1 MAIQPSRLRI
11 TGLNSGMD
19 TQSIVTSLMKLEQ
32 MKVDKQFRAVTRLQW
47 KQDSYRQVNNL
58 LRTFKDDYSTVT
70 KQAQNMLSQ
79 INYRTNTVKLQK
91 ESNAVT
97 MTAGS
102 SALAGAGS
110 VDYVAQLA
118 KGESVASTTVANPA
132 DYNVNKS
139 VGELFGDDIKYHYKN
154 GQTGTFV
161 FDKALHGTKSAEE
174 LKALVD
180 QYNDPDQ
187 ANPDGVNLESSPE
200 YFSFSI
206 GKNADGSDNT
216 FTFNKDVSLSV
227 VINAVNANS
236 SANATLSFSQLTG
249 QFTLT
254 SKTTGET
261 SNLEFGEVA
270 TPEASVSLST
280 RYQWEAEGEDGE
292 AVRTALTGAESAGL
306 AATQTVQQEA
316 VASSN
321 FFSAMGLDTG
331 KTTNTTAGQNA
342 ILSIN
347 GIAIERTSN
356 RFTADGITY
365 TLNRTF
371 NAKKKDESAG
381 NLLNNFEALS
391 EDGKMEYSVSQ
402 DVDSTFNMIK
412 GYIDAYNTLI
422 AKFNRGGETS
432 TTGLALNEGKEPGLL
447 NEKVNRAYE
456 PLTDE
461 ERESLSEKQIEKW
474 EALAKSGTLRNDAA
488 LSGLVSQLRS
498 HFFSNSGDT
507 GKNMTAIGLSTTANY
522 QDGGQIQIDE
532 AKLRKAIAENPEEV
546 YQMFAGTGDVGGNVT
561 DKGLVRKINDSINA
575 YIKQNEQYTL
585 SSNTEALRKADSRL
599 TEMKNKLY
607 NIEERYWA
615 KFTAMEQALAK
626 LNSQSGWLS
635 AQLGSSSN
643 G

>member
-58 LRTFKDDYSTVT
+58 LRNFKDDYSTVT

-118 KGESVASTTVANPA
+118 KGASAVAGGHG
-132 DYNVNKS
+132 DLNVNRS
-139 VGELFGDDIKYHYKN
+139 VQDLFGDDISYHYN
-154 GQTGTFV
+154 GKEKFSYV
-161 FDKALHGTKSAEE
+161 FDKELHGEKGTEE
-174 LKALVD
+174 LQSLIQ
-180 QYNDPDQ
+180 QYNDPNQ
-187 ANPDGVNLESSPE
+187 ANPEGVSVNEVKPE

-206 GKNADGSDNT
+206 GTKTVTDGEGNQSVVPNT
-216 FTFNKDVSLSV
+216 LTFHKDVSLSV
-227 VINAVNANS
+227 VISAVNANS
-236 SANATLSFSQLTG
+236 DANATLSFSQLTG
-249 QFTLT
+249 EFTLT
-254 SKTTGET
+254 EKTTGQNSKLTFNEVDQVG
-261 SNLEFGEVA
+261 GEIDL
-270 TPEASVSLST
+270 SVG
-280 RYQWEAEGEDGE
+280 YQWKTKVDGKDVVSSLTAEEM
-292 AVRTALTGAESAGL
+292 AGL
-306 AATQTVQQEA
+306 NVTQQVTQ
-316 VASSN
+316 STGKSN
-321 FFSAMGLDTG
+321 FFDALGLSTG
-331 KTTNTTAGQNA
+331 THENGQNA

-347 GIAIERTSN
+347 GNAIERTSN
-356 RFTADGITY
+356 RFTADGVTY

-371 NAKKKDESAG
+371 NAVADAG
-381 NLLNNFEALS
+381 SPLGYKVAN
-391 EDGKMEYSVSQ
+391 EDNKVEYTISQ

-412 GYIDAYNTLI
+412 GYIDTYNTLI
-422 AKFNRGGETS
+422 AKLNRGGDTS
-432 TTGLALNEGKEPGLL
+432 TTAAALNDGKEPGLL
-447 NEKVNRAYE
+447 NQKVNRAYE

-461 ERESLSEKQIEKW
+461 EKEKLSESQIEKW
-474 EALAKSGTLRNDAA
+474 ETMAKSGMLRNDAA

-498 HFFSNSGDT
+498 HFFSPVGDT
-507 GKNMTAIGLSTTANY
+507 GLNMTNIGLTTTANY
-522 QDGGQIQIDE
+522 QDGGQIQINE
-532 AKLRKAIAENPEEV
+532 EKLRKTIAENPDQV

-561 DKGLVRKINDSINA
+561 EKGLVRKINDSINT
-575 YIKQNEQYTL
+575 YVKQNEQNTL
-585 SSNTEALRKADSRL
+585 SYNNDALRRAGDRL
-599 TEMKNKLY
+599 TEMQKQLY

-615 KFTAMEQALAK
+615 KFTAMEQALSK

>member
-118 KGESVASTTVANPA
+118 KGESVASTKVADPA

-139 VGELFGDDIKYHYKN
+139 VGDLFGDNIKYHYRE
-154 GQTGTFV
+154 GQIGTYV
-161 FDKALHGTKSAEE
+161 FDKEMHGTKSAEE

-180 QYNDPDQ
+180 QFNDPAQ
-187 ANPDGVNLESSPE
+187 ANPDGVTLDPPNH
-200 YFSFSI
+200 FSFSI
-206 GKNADGSDNT
+206 GKKADGSDNT

-261 SNLEFGEVA
+261 SNLEFGEVN
-270 TPEASVSLST
+270 TPEGNVSLTAS
-280 RYQWEAEGEDGE
+280 YQWEAKDEEDKV
-292 AVRTALTGAESAGL
+292 VRTALSATESAGL
-306 AATQTVQQEA
+306 AATQTVKQAE

-321 FFSAMGLDTG
+321 FFGAMGLDTG
-331 KTTNTTAGQNA
+331 KNTNTTAGQNA

-371 NAKKKDESAG
+371 NAKKKDENAG
-381 NLLNNFEALS
+381 NLLDNFEALS
-391 EDGKMEYSVSQ
+391 EDGKVEYAVSQ

-546 YQMFAGTGDVGGNVT
+546 YQMFAGTGDVGGTVT